1 MKIKRLAVSWQ
12 LSDLHGWGIF
22 GLNLVQTLVRHGPV
36 TPMILTEPTLL
47 EASEEEL
54 QELRPLISEMRKVI
68 ATIKAQGQSAHSAQI
83 AVLHALGPDF
93 KQGEA
98 SNMLRFKQGEASNML
113 SGEPNIGFTFFEK
126 GKFAADAIE
135 RANAYDRILA
145 GSTWNRDYGRASGI
159 RDIEFVSQGVDTSL
173 FHPSSPS
180 NAYSNHFTIFSGGK
194 LELRKGQDLVVAAFR
209 IFHDRH
215 PDSLLI
221 TSWQN
226 HWPES
231 TLDLATSMHVSA
243 APEVDKDGKLL
254 IADWAVANGAP
265 PESFID
271 LGWLPNRKMPSILR
285 DMDVAVFPNRCEGGT
300 NLVAMEAMACG
311 VPCILSGNTGHLDII
326 AENNCFVLEDQR
338 PMIGSNGQTEMWRE
352 SQIEEILE
360 NLEIIYSDRSKAK
373 MRGTTGATFMRT
385 RSWVHQT
392 ADLVTKIEDLF

>member
-1 MKIKRLAVSWQ
+1 MNIKRLAVSWQ
-12 LSDLHGWGIF
+12 LSDIHGWGIF
-22 GLNLVQTLVRHGPV
+22 GLNLIQTLVRHGPV
-36 TPMILTEPTLL
+36 PPMILTEPTLL
-47 EASEEEL
+47 EVSKEEL
-54 QELRPLISEMRKVI
+54 QELQPLISEMREVI
-68 ATIKAQGQSAHSAQI
+68 EKIKARGQSAHSAQI

-98 SNMLRFKQGEASNML
+98 SNML
-113 SGEPNIGFTFFEK
+113 SGEPNIGFTFYEK

-145 GSTWNRDYGRASGI
+145 GSSWNRDYGRASGI

-173 FHPSSPS
+173 FYPSSPS
-180 NAYSNHFTIFSGGK
+180 NAYSDHFTIFSGGK
-194 LELRKGQDLVVAAFR
+194 LELRKGQDLVVAAFK

-226 HWPES
+226 HWPKTAQDIAS
-231 TLDLATSMHVSA
+231 SMHVST
-243 APEVDKDGKLL
+243 APEIDTNGKLL
-254 IADWAVANGAP
+254 IADWAIANGAP
-265 PESFID
+265 PQSIID

-326 AENNCFVLEDQR
+326 TENNCFVLKDQR
-338 PMIGSNGQTEMWRE
+338 PMIDRDDQTEMWRE
-352 SQIEEILE
+352 SQIEEIVE
-360 NLEIIYSDRSKAK
+360 NLEVIYSDRSRAK
-373 MRGTTGATFMRT
+373 MRGTTGATFMQT

-392 ADLVTKIEDLF
+392 AKLVEKIEDLI